1 MERQREGNNSLRVGH
16 GSQRFKPVPQAMIPT
31 VLPMYRYPHHHKW
44 REGGGGEGK
53 RREGM
58 GGGGVALRYA
68 TSPSEGSS
76 LFDCFEAG
84 LHYAEKRA
92 NV

>member
-1 MERQREGNNSLRVGH
+1 MREREIERQREGKNSLRVGQ
-16 GSQRFKPVPQAMIPT
+16 GSQRFKPVPQGMIIIIINGA
-31 VLPMYRYPHHHKW
+31 RG
-44 REGGGGEGK
+44 EGGRGRGVWEW
-53 RREGM
+53 

-68 TSPSEGSS
+68 TSPSKGSS
-76 LFDCFEAG
+76 LFDSFEAG